1 MAEFM
6 RNGGVAMWVMLITAL
21 GAGAAAAWNGPDA
34 RPRILAA
41 ATVAVLA
48 QGMLGM
54 AAGIVATSRAADAG
68 GDAARLLAIGL
79 GELANNGI
87 LGGGLALALGAAWL
101 YSTRPRAAAR

>member
-6 RNGGVAMWVMLITAL
+6 RNGGVAMWVMLVTAL
-21 GAGAAAAWNGPDA
+21 GAGVAAMWNGPDA
-34 RPRILAA
+34 RPRILGA

-54 AAGIVATSRAADAG
+54 ATGIVATTRALSRAEDPV
-68 GDAARLLAIGL
+68 RLLACGL

-101 YSTRPRAAAR
+101 AVTRPRAAA

>member
-6 RNGGVAMWVMLITAL
+6 RNGGVAMWVMLITAI
-21 GAGAAAAWNGPDA
+21 GAGVAATWNGPDA

-41 ATVAVLA
+41 ATVGVLA
-48 QGMLGM
+48 QAMLGM
-54 AAGIVATSRAADAG
+54 ALGLVMVSRAAERAADAG
-68 GDAARLLAIGL
+68 HLVALGL

-101 YSTRPRAAAR
+101 VATRRSA